1 MTSHENQ
8 KFTADKARLHCVCL
22 SHREYLIC
30 VKFVKIPNFKGKVIV
45 IIMLCSLEMNA
56 VSANQSARSMETL
69 FKML

>member
-8 KFTADKARLHCVCL
+8 EFTADKARLHCVCL

-30 VKFVKIPNFKGKVIV
+30 VKFVKIPNFERKVIV
-45 IIMLCSLEMNA
+45 IIMLCSLEMHA

-69 FKML
+69 FKM